1 MYAGQT
7 DWNSDRP
14 PWNSSS
20 RFSLE
25 LNIALLITLYNF
37 ILILPSF
44 IITSISL
51 YSSLASSIVSVI
63 VEILT
68 VLLQPNSSYVV
79 FAMVRWSC
87 FDCFAAFC
95 CYGTAFVCSVCLM
108 LFAWGLMAS
117 GIPLSFRHGDAC
129 FLKKFPKGNPEAFF
143 GLLAEDSLLLDN
155 CTMTVFFMLAF
166 ILRKK
171 IFFTTTKEHL
181 NLINTQSCFHLVF
194 WLTYNRPFA
203 NTRWTL

>member
-1 MYAGQT
+1 MKLLPFSAFVALSHVEYDT
-7 DWNSDRP
+7 FVVLV
-14 PWNSSS
+14 SS
-20 RFSLE
+20 
-25 LNIALLITLYNF
+25 
-37 ILILPSF
+37 
-44 IITSISL
+44 
-51 YSSLASSIVSVI
+51 
-63 VEILT
+63 
-68 VLLQPNSSYVV
+68 QPNLSNVV

-155 CTMTVFFMLAF
+155 CTMIVFITLAF
-166 ILRKK
+166 ILSE
-171 IFFTTTKEHL
+171 T
-181 NLINTQSCFHLVF
+181 V
-194 WLTYNRPFA
+194 A
-203 NTRWTL
+203 